1 MAKKLLKLS
10 VAERKQTGK
19 GPNRRLRATGMVPG
33 VFYNQE
39 GVNIPVKVERTPLQ
53 KAWAA
58 SGSTQVIDLEID
70 RDGKTE
76 NIKALIWR
84 LKYDPVKPLPIH
96 VDFFGVDVDKVLKVA
111 VPFVLQGTSIGVKM
125 GGMLEQYRDM
135 CEIHAKPL
143 DIPTEIVINI
153 ENLNMGDK
161 IHVQDLE
168 MPEGVEAIH
177 EDNYAI
183 LTCLEPGAVPD
194 FEEEEAEAAEAEAAE
209 AAEGEAEA
217 EAED

>member
-1 MAKKLLKLS
+1 MAELLKLA

-58 SGSTQVIDLEID
+58 AGSTQVIDLEID
-70 RDGKTE
+70 REGKTE
-76 NIKALIWR
+76 IIKALIWR

-96 VDFFGVDVDKVLKVA
+96 VDFFGIDVNKALKVS
-111 VPFVLQGTSIGVKM
+111 VPFVLQGASVGVKM
-125 GGMLEQYRDM
+125 GGVLEQYRDM
-135 CEIHAKPL
+135 CEISAKPL

-153 ENLNMGDK
+153 EDLDIGGR
-161 IHVQDLE
+161 IHVQDLDL
-168 MPEGVEAIH
+168 PKGVEALH

-183 LTCLEPGAVPD
+183 ISCIEPGAIPD
-194 FEEEEAEAAEAEAAE
+194 EEEGPAAEAEAAE
-209 AAEGEAEA
+209 GDTEAGAEG
-217 EAED
+217 

>member
-1 MAKKLLKLS
+1 
-10 VAERKQTGK
+10 
-19 GPNRRLRATGMVPG
+19 
-33 VFYNQE
+33 
-39 GVNIPVKVERTPLQ
+39 
-53 KAWAA
+53 
-58 SGSTQVIDLEID
+58 
-70 RDGKTE
+70 
-76 NIKALIWR
+76 
-84 LKYDPVKPLPIH
+84 
-96 VDFFGVDVDKVLKVA
+96 
-111 VPFVLQGTSIGVKM
+111 
-125 GGMLEQYRDM
+125 M

-194 FEEEEAEAAEAEAAE
+194 FEEEEAEAAEGEAE

>member
-1 MAKKLLKLS
+1 MAKELLKLS

-58 SGSTQVIDLEID
+58 VGSTQVIDLEID

-96 VDFFGVDVDKVLKVA
+96 VDFFGVDVDKVLKVS
-111 VPFVLQGTSIGVKM
+111 VPFVLKGSSIGVKM
-125 GGMLEQYRDM
+125 GGVLEQYRDM

-143 DIPTEIVINI
+143 DIPTEIVIDI
-153 ENLNMGDK
+153 EKLDIGDK
-161 IHVQDLE
+161 IHVQDLDL
-168 MPEGVEAIH
+168 PDGVEAIH
-177 EDNYAI
+177 DDNYSI
-183 LTCLEPGAVPD
+183 LTCIEPGAVPEY
-194 FEEEEAEAAEAEAAE
+194 EEEGVEAPAEGEA

-217 EAED
+217 EG